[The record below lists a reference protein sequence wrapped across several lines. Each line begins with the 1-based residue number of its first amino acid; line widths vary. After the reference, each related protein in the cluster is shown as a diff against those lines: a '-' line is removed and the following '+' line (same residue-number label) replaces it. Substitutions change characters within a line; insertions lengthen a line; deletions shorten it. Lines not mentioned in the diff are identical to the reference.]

1 MKSQRNTKH
10 KYTMTGSNA
19 LTAPTPPIQRRLE
32 ELHNQISTN
41 GEVLENLS
49 RRLEYITASVP
60 ELPDEEVKDMC
71 NCTLEV
77 ELNRATVRLREQQ
90 QRMSYLLRNIQL

>member
-1 MKSQRNTKH
+1 VKSQRNTKH

-19 LTAPTPPIQRRLE
+19 LAPPTPPIQRRLE
-32 ELHNQISTN
+32 ELHSQISTN

-49 RRLEYITASVP
+49 RRLEFITASVP

-71 NCTLEV
+71 NCTLEA